1 MFPTYSEIV
10 KVVFSQ
16 IIANNTFEVLDNAA
30 ELRVH
35 AQLTHVL
42 NALLPDQ
49 VDSIAIAITL
59 LPGSAHVIVVFDL
72 DGDLVIQCDIN
83 FGTQKIECKAI

>member
-16 IIANNTFEVLDNAA
+16 IIANNMFEVLDNAA

-42 NALLPDQ
+42 NALLPGQ
-49 VDSIAIAITL
+49 VDSIAITL

>member
-16 IIANNTFEVLDNAA
+16 IIANNMFEVLDNVA

-49 VDSIAIAITL
+49 VDSVSVTL
-59 LPGSAHVIVVFDL
+59 LPGSAHVIVVFGL
-72 DGDLVIQCDIN
+72 DADLVIQCEVDFDSQEIKC
-83 FGTQKIECKAI
+83 FAI